1 MHFGNNQM
9 FKDKE
14 DLQEAKTIPLPC
26 TETTA
31 TLLPPK
37 RGSELVLIK
46 KLRKKQYEHL
56 FLSFSLSLKTL
67 KAMIGENRQLVT
79 DEPVEFEK

>member
-9 FKDKE
+9 LKDEE
-14 DLQEAKTIPLPC
+14 DLQETKTIPLPC

-37 RGSELVLIK
+37 RGSELVSLK
-46 KLRKKQYEHL
+46 KLQKKKYEHL
-56 FLSFSLSLKTL
+56 FLSLKIL
-67 KAMIGENRQLVT
+67 
-79 DEPVEFEK
+79 